1 MWISTNQATV
11 VWVIG
16 YREWHYF
23 VVSSV
28 WYTTSQFNSSMRRKA
43 SIEEALKAQ
52 RREQSRNPIWCSC
65 SNWGWKASS
74 SSFRF
79 FVFCCFLL
87 LLPCTILNQVL
98 YWYTTT
104 RRCVVVVNE
113 FVVKIE
119 FFYSRRFW
127 YRQESVILLCK
138 LPYIT
143 SVDTSSE
150 LELNWLWRRRWTL
163 CRQWSN
169 LHEVLDSKIRFC
181 LSSMTTHASYYQE
194 EKNRRETNKEK
205 RFRGQLKWS

>member
-1 MWISTNQATV
+1 MNLHKSSNCCMGDRVQKVTYYVFV
-11 VWVIG
+11 VC
-16 YREWHYF
+16 WHYF
-23 VVSSV
+23 SI
-28 WYTTSQFNSSMRRKA
+28 QLIDEK

-138 LPYIT
+138 LPLHYFSGQILKT
-143 SVDTSSE
+143 RIE
-150 LELNWLWRRRWTL
+150 LTL
-163 CRQWSN
+163 
-169 LHEVLDSKIRFC
+169 DK
-181 LSSMTTHASYYQE
+181 
-194 EKNRRETNKEK
+194 
-205 RFRGQLKWS
+205 